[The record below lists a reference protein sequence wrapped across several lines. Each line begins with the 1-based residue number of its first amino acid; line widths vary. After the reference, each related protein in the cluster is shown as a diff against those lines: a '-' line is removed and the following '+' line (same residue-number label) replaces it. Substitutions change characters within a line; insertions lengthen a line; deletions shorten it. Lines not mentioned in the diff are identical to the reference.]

1 MRLPRGSQLVVAS
14 HNPGKV
20 REIKA
25 LLGPHGI
32 EPVSAG
38 SLGLPEPEET
48 GLTFAANAELK
59 AHASAKGSGHAALA
73 DDSGLCVDALDGQP
87 GIYSARW
94 AGPTKDFRIAMTR
107 IHDELR
113 HKGLTI
119 EQMAT
124 TPAKFVC
131 ALCVALPSG
140 ESQVFEGEVHGHLT
154 FPPRGDHGFGYD
166 PIFIADG
173 MEDTFAEIDPVKK
186 HAMSHRAKAFEK
198 LLHSGI
204 FTESL

>member
-1 MRLPRGSQLVVAS
+1 VRLPRGSQLVVAS
-14 HNPGKV
+14 HNQGKV

-32 EPVSAG
+32 LPISAG

-48 GLTFAANAELK
+48 GLTFAANAQIK
-59 AHASAKGSGHAALA
+59 ALASAKGSRHAALA
-73 DDSGLCVDALDGQP
+73 DDSGLCVDALDGAP

-94 AGPTKDFRIAMTR
+94 AGPTKDFHIAMNR

-113 HKGLTI
+113 HKGLTSS
-119 EQMAT
+119 A
-124 TPAKFVC
+124 AKFVC
-131 ALCVALPSG
+131 ALCIAMPSG
-140 ESQVFEGEVHGHLT
+140 ETQTFEGEVRGRLT

-173 MEDTFAEIDPVKK
+173 MEQTFAEIEPARK

>member
-1 MRLPRGSQLVVAS
+1 VRLPRGTQLVVAS

-32 EPVSAG
+32 EAISAG

-48 GLTFAANAELK
+48 GATFAANAQIK
-59 AHASAKGSGHAALA
+59 ALASAKAGRHAALA
-73 DDSGLCVDALDGQP
+73 DDSGLCVDALNGDP

-94 AGPTKDFRIAMTR
+94 AGPTKDFRIAMNR
-107 IHDELR
+107 VHDELR
-113 HKGLTI
+113 HKGLSTS
-119 EQMAT
+119 A
-124 TPAKFVC
+124 AKFVC
-131 ALCVALPSG
+131 ALCVALPNG
-140 ESQVFEGEVHGHLT
+140 EHQTFEGEVHGHLT
-154 FPPRGDHGFGYD
+154 FPPRGGRGFGYD
-166 PIFIADG
+166 PIFVANG
-173 MEDTFAEIDPVKK
+173 MEESFAEIDPAKK

-204 FTESL
+204 FAESL

>member
-1 MRLPRGSQLVVAS
+1 MRLPRGTQLVVAS

-32 EPVSAG
+32 EPISAG

-59 AHASAKGSGHAALA
+59 AHAAARASKHPALS
-73 DDSGLCVDALDGQP
+73 DDSGLCVEALDGAP

-113 HKGLTI
+113 HKGLTTSK
-119 EQMAT
+119 AH
-124 TPAKFVC
+124 FVC
-131 ALCVALPSG
+131 ALCIAMPSG
-140 ESQVFEGEVHGHLT
+140 ESQTFVGEVHGSLT

-173 MEDTFAEIDPVKK
+173 MDQTFAEIDPTAK

-198 LLHSGI
+198 LLHSHI
-204 FTESL
+204 FDESL

>member
-1 MRLPRGSQLVVAS
+1 MRLPRGTQLVVAS
-14 HNPGKV
+14 HNAGKV

-32 EPVSAG
+32 EAISAG
-38 SLGLPEPEET
+38 SLGLAEPEET
-48 GLTFAANAELK
+48 GTTFAANAQIK
-59 AHASAKGSGHAALA
+59 ALAAAKAGRHAALA
-73 DDSGLCVDALDGQP
+73 DDSGLCVDALDGAP
-87 GIYSARW
+87 GIHSARW

-113 HKGLTI
+113 HKGLSTS
-119 EQMAT
+119 A
-124 TPAKFVC
+124 AKFVC

-140 ESQVFEGEVHGHLT
+140 EQQTFEGEVRGSLT

-166 PIFIADG
+166 PIFVADG
-173 MEDTFAEIDPVKK
+173 MEQTFAEIDPARK

-198 LLHSGI
+198 LLRSGI
-204 FTESL
+204 FVESF